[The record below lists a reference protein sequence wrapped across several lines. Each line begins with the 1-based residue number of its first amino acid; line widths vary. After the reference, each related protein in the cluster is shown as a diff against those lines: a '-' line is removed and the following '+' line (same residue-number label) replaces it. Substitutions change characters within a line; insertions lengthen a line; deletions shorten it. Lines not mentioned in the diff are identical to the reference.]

1 MNTKT
6 LYLTFKVE
14 IVSNSELTHEDVQ
27 QFIDELDYEIMYCD
41 ELQDKIN
48 YLTTELEDVKE

>member
-27 QFIDELDYEIMYCD
+27 QFINELDYEIMYCD

>member
-41 ELQDKIN
+41 ELQDKIGSIVTGKCP
-48 YLTTELEDVKE
+48 L